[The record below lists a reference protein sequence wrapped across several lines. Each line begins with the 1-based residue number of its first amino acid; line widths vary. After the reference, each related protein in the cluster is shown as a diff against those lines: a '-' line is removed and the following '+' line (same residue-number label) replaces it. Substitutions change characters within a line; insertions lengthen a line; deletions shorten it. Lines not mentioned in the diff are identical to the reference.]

1 MFYYE
6 TNKNYNLEKR
16 DLIKLFEGNN
26 VRYIWDDDEEIKD
39 YLGDDFKQVGL
50 ITGSISS
57 NGNSSGKAIFSY
69 RVKGKNGKSL
79 VFIDAYKVNGVWSFN
94 QLDFYKELN
103 SAECIN
109 LLENK

>member
-1 MFYYE
+1 M
-6 TNKNYNLEKR
+6 EKR

-26 VRYIWDDDEEIKD
+26 VRYIWDDEEEIKD
-39 YLGDDFKQVGL
+39 SLGDEFKQVGL

-79 VFIDAYKVNGVWSFN
+79 VFIDAYKVNGVWGYN
-94 QLDFYKELN
+94 QVDFYKELN